1 MRHWHK
7 RLVGAIVLATL
18 VSALP
23 ALSVSALTPQT
34 TAFQRTWERT
44 DQPVASQN
52 TVRTWMWG
60 PGGFT
65 ATMLEPYEDAPGGWR
80 EVQYFD
86 KSRMEDNSY
95 RESTAPWDVS
105 NGLLVNEL
113 VSGDLQLGDA
123 LFDDLEPAEVGIA
136 GDPDDTSGVTYAFM
150 GTLLDE
156 PASPVGST
164 IDRILTPGSTDGPH
178 TSSPAM
184 AAYGITNAHYVDLT
198 QHTIAAPFWD
208 FMNAA
213 GQVYENGSYRNAP
226 IFENP
231 YYATGL
237 PITDAY
243 WANVKLAGAQHDLLV
258 QCFERRCLTYTPSNA
273 PEWRVEMGNVGQHYF
288 IWRYGADIPKDPS
301 AIGSGFYD
309 PIGPAPLL
317 LWPFELD
324 GDALV
329 VIQNDSPYALQISLD
344 GPSSQ
349 AVTIDANPN
358 GDIRPPS
365 DDSVECDVDAPAA
378 EIVLPPGNYRIYV
391 DLLDGEIDPQRGYWT
406 IVPDAAY
413 ATCFRAFGNDV
424 P

>member
-23 ALSVSALTPQT
+23 ALSVSALAPQT
-34 TAFQRTWERT
+34 TTFQRTWERT

-60 PGGFT
+60 PRGFS

-95 RESTAPWDVS
+95 RESTPPWDVT

-113 VSGDLQLGDA
+113 VSGDQQLGDK
-123 LFDDLEPAEVGIA
+123 LFDDLEPADVGIA

-150 GTLLDE
+150 GSLLDE
-156 PASPVGST
+156 PAAPAGST
-164 IDRILTPGSTDGPH
+164 IDRFLTPGSTDGPY

-198 QHTIAAPFWD
+198 QHTVAAPFWD
-208 FMNAA
+208 FMNAT
-213 GQVYENGSYRNAP
+213 GQVYENGNYSNAQ

-243 WANVKLAGAQHDLLV
+243 WANVKLAGAQQDVLV

-288 IWRYGADIPKDPS
+288 IWRYGAEVPKEPA
-301 AIGSGFYD
+301 AIEIGDYD
-309 PIGPAPLL
+309 PTGPAPLL

-329 VIQNDSPYALQISLD
+329 VLQNDSPYSLQITLD

-349 AVTIDANPN
+349 TVTIDANPN
-358 GDIRPPS
+358 GDIQPPS
-365 DDSVECDVDAPAA
+365 DADVECDFDAPTA
-378 EIVLPPGNYRIYV
+378 EIVLPSGNYRIEI
-391 DLLDGEIDPQRGYWT
+391 DFLDGEVDPRRGYWT

-413 ATCFRAFGNDV
+413 ATCFRVSGGETR
-424 P
+424 